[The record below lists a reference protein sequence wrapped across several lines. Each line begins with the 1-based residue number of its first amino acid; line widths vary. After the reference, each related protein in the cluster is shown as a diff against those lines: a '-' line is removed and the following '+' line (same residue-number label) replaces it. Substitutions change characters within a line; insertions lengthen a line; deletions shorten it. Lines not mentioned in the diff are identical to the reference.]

1 MKRTVQKHARACI
14 TVGTSKAAAGRRR
27 EDEKPEDEKPE
38 DEKPEDDKP
47 EDDKPED
54 DKPEDD
60 KSEPGTFTALV
71 AVFGNVDS
79 DGEVTDK
86 GAFTEALAERPTV
99 PIMWSHG
106 YGTSDIVGYSTKAEE
121 TDEGLLLEW
130 KALDTEIGRSVAE
143 LLEVGAITD
152 FSYSAIVEDYTLE
165 KSDDGEIRH
174 LTKLDLWEAGP
185 CLRGANPLA
194 KLKSQ
199 DAPEADDAAQ
209 RTARARLA
217 LLGL

>member
-1 MKRTVQKHARACI
+1 MKHSVYKRASASI
-14 TVGTSKAAAGRRR
+14 APVVAKTAPSEGGEPVEAV
-27 EDEKPEDEKPE
+27 EK
-38 DEKPEDDKP
+38 
-47 EDDKPED
+47 
-54 DKPEDD
+54 
-60 KSEPGTFTALV
+60 GTFRALV

-86 GAFTEALAERPTV
+86 GAFSESLSTRPTV

-121 TDEGLLLEW
+121 TEEGLLLEW

-143 LLEVGAITD
+143 LLDAGAITD
-152 FSYSAIVEDYTLE
+152 FSYSAVVESATVE
-165 KSDDGEIRH
+165 KTDGGEVRH

-199 DAPEADDAAQ
+199 DPAEATEAAADPATDDAAQ

-217 LLGL
+217 LLGLN

>member
-38 DEKPEDDKP
+38 DEKPEDEKP
-47 EDDKPED
+47 EDEKP
-54 DKPEDD
+54 
-60 KSEPGTFTALV
+60 EPGTFTALV

-152 FSYSAIVEDYTLE
+152 FSYSAVVEDYTLE
-165 KSDDGEIRH
+165 KSDEGEIRH

-199 DAPEADDAAQ
+199 DSPETDDAAQ

>member
-14 TVGTSKAAAGRRR
+14 TVGTSKAAVGRRR
-27 EDEKPEDEKPE
+27 D
-38 DEKPEDDKP
+38 DEKPEDDEKP
-47 EDDKPED
+47 KRKSDD
-54 DKPEDD
+54 
-60 KSEPGTFTALV
+60 GMFTALV

-86 GAFTEALAERPTV
+86 GAFTESLSSRPTV

-130 KALDTEIGRSVAE
+130 KALDTEIGRSVSE
-143 LLEVGAITD
+143 LLSVGAITD
-152 FSYSAIVEDYTLE
+152 FSYSAVVDDYTIE
-165 KSDDGEIRH
+165 KGEEGEVRH

-199 DAPEADDAAQ
+199 DAPETDDAAQ
-209 RTARARLA
+209 RIARARLA

>member
-27 EDEKPEDEKPE
+27 KDEKPEDEKPE

-47 EDDKPED
+47 EDEKPGGE
-54 DKPEDD
+54 KP
-60 KSEPGTFTALV
+60 EPGTFTALV

-152 FSYSAIVEDYTLE
+152 FSYSAVVEDYTLE
-165 KSDDGEIRH
+165 KSDEGEIRH

-199 DAPEADDAAQ
+199 ESPETDDAAQ

>member
-38 DEKPEDDKP
+38 DEKPEDEKP
-47 EDDKPED
+47 
-54 DKPEDD
+54 
-60 KSEPGTFTALV
+60 EPGTFTALV

-152 FSYSAIVEDYTLE
+152 FSYSAVVEDYTLE
-165 KSDDGEIRH
+165 KSDEGEIRH

-199 DAPEADDAAQ
+199 DSPETDDAAQ

>member
-27 EDEKPEDEKPE
+27 EDEKPEDEKPGG
-38 DEKPEDDKP
+38 EKP
-47 EDDKPED
+47 
-54 DKPEDD
+54 
-60 KSEPGTFTALV
+60 EPGTFTALV

-152 FSYSAIVEDYTLE
+152 FSYSAVVEDYTLE
-165 KSDDGEIRH
+165 KSDEGEIRH

-199 DAPEADDAAQ
+199 ESPETDDAAQ

>member
-1 MKRTVQKHARACI
+1 MKQSVYKRASASI
-14 TVGTSKAAAGRRR
+14 APVVAKTTSTEG
-27 EDEKPEDEKPE
+27 DGPV
-38 DEKPEDDKP
+38 
-47 EDDKPED
+47 
-54 DKPEDD
+54 
-60 KSEPGTFTALV
+60 EPTGEGVFRALV

-79 DGEVTDK
+79 DGEVTDR
-86 GAFTEALAERPTV
+86 GAFSESLSARPTV

-130 KALDTEIGRSVAE
+130 RALDTEIGRSVAE
-143 LLEVGAITD
+143 LLEAGAITD
-152 FSYSAIVEDYTLE
+152 FSYSAVVESATVE
-165 KSDDGEIRH
+165 KSESGDIRH

-199 DAPEADDAAQ
+199 DASGASVTDDAAQ

-217 LLGL
+217 LLGLN

>member
-1 MKRTVQKHARACI
+1 M
-14 TVGTSKAAAGRRR
+14 
-27 EDEKPEDEKPE
+27 
-38 DEKPEDDKP
+38 
-47 EDDKPED
+47 
-54 DKPEDD
+54 
-60 KSEPGTFTALV
+60 FTALV

-86 GAFTEALAERPTV
+86 GAFTESLSSRPTV

-130 KALDTEIGRSVAE
+130 KALDTEIGRSVSE
-143 LLEVGAITD
+143 LLTVGAITD
-152 FSYSAIVEDYTLE
+152 FSYSAVVDDYTIE
-165 KSDDGEIRH
+165 KGDDGEVRH

-199 DAPEADDAAQ
+199 EAPETDDAAQ

>member
-14 TVGTSKAAAGRRR
+14 TLGTSKAAGGRRR
-27 EDEKPEDEKPE
+27 EDDKPE

-60 KSEPGTFTALV
+60 KPDPGTFTALV

-152 FSYSAIVEDYTLE
+152 FSYSAVVEDYSVE
-165 KSDDGEIRH
+165 KADGGEIRH

-199 DAPEADDAAQ
+199 DTPETDDAAQ

>member
-14 TVGTSKAAAGRRR
+14 TVGTSKAAVGRRR
-27 EDEKPEDEKPE
+27 D
-38 DEKPEDDKP
+38 DEKPEDDEKP
-47 EDDKPED
+47 KRKSDD
-54 DKPEDD
+54 
-60 KSEPGTFTALV
+60 GMFTALV

-86 GAFTEALAERPTV
+86 GAFTESLSSRPTV

-130 KALDTEIGRSVAE
+130 KALDTEIGRSVSE
-143 LLEVGAITD
+143 LLSVGAITD
-152 FSYSAIVEDYTLE
+152 FSYSAVVDDYTIE
-165 KSDDGEIRH
+165 KGEEGEVRH

-199 DAPEADDAAQ
+199 EAPETDDAAQ

>member
-14 TVGTSKAAAGRRR
+14 TLGTSKAAGGRSRDDDKP
-27 EDEKPEDEKPE
+27 EDDKPEDE
-38 DEKPEDDKP
+38 KP

-152 FSYSAIVEDYTLE
+152 FSYSAVVEDYSVE
-165 KSDDGEIRH
+165 KADGVEILH

-185 CLRGANPLA
+185 CLRGSNPLA

-199 DAPEADDAAQ
+199 DVPETDDAAQ

>member
-38 DEKPEDDKP
+38 DEKPEDEKP
-47 EDDKPED
+47 EDEKP
-54 DKPEDD
+54 KR

-152 FSYSAIVEDYTLE
+152 FSYSAIVEDYTVE

-199 DAPEADDAAQ
+199 DAPETDDAAQ

>member
-1 MKRTVQKHARACI
+1 MKRTVQKHAHACI
-14 TVGTSKAAAGRRR
+14 TMGTSKAVGRRR
-27 EDEKPEDEKPE
+27 
-38 DEKPEDDKP
+38 EDDKP

-60 KSEPGTFTALV
+60 KPEPGTFTALV

-86 GAFTEALAERPTV
+86 GAFSEALAERPTV

-152 FSYSAIVEDYTLE
+152 FSYSAVVEDYTVE
-165 KSDDGEIRH
+165 KAEGGEIRH

-199 DAPEADDAAQ
+199 DTPETDDAAQ

>member
-38 DEKPEDDKP
+38 DEKPEDEKP
-47 EDDKPED
+47 
-54 DKPEDD
+54 
-60 KSEPGTFTALV
+60 EPGTFTALV

-79 DGEVTDK
+79 AGEVTDK

-152 FSYSAIVEDYTLE
+152 FSYSAVVEDYTLE
-165 KSDDGEIRH
+165 KSDEGEIRH

-199 DAPEADDAAQ
+199 DSPETDDAAQ

>member
-27 EDEKPEDEKPE
+27 D
-38 DEKPEDDKP
+38 DEKPEDDEKP
-47 EDDKPED
+47 KRKSDDD
-54 DKPEDD
+54 
-60 KSEPGTFTALV
+60 TFTALV

-86 GAFTEALAERPTV
+86 GAFTESLSSRPTV

-130 KALDTEIGRSVAE
+130 KALDTEIGRSVSE
-143 LLEVGAITD
+143 LLSAGAITD
-152 FSYSAIVEDYTLE
+152 FSYSAVVGDYTIE
-165 KSDDGEIRH
+165 KGESGEVRH

>member
-38 DEKPEDDKP
+38 DEKPEDEKP
-47 EDDKPED
+47 GGEKP
-54 DKPEDD
+54 
-60 KSEPGTFTALV
+60 EPGTFTALV

-152 FSYSAIVEDYTLE
+152 FSYSAVVEDYTLE
-165 KSDDGEIRH
+165 KSDEGEIRH

-199 DAPEADDAAQ
+199 ESPETDDAAQ

>member
-1 MKRTVQKHARACI
+1 MKQSVYKRASASI
-14 TVGTSKAAAGRRR
+14 APIVAKSTPAEGGEPVETP
-27 EDEKPEDEKPE
+27 EK
-38 DEKPEDDKP
+38 
-47 EDDKPED
+47 
-54 DKPEDD
+54 
-60 KSEPGTFTALV
+60 GVFRALV

-86 GAFTEALAERPTV
+86 GAFSESLSARPTV

-121 TDEGLLLEW
+121 TEEGLLLEW

-143 LLEVGAITD
+143 LLDAGAITD
-152 FSYSAIVEDYTLE
+152 FSYSAVVESATVE
-165 KSDDGEIRH
+165 KSDGGEIRH

-199 DAPEADDAAQ
+199 DPLEAPEAPEDPATDDAAQ

-217 LLGL
+217 LLGLN

>member
-14 TVGTSKAAAGRRR
+14 TMGTSKAAGGRRQ
-27 EDEKPEDEKPE
+27 EDD
-38 DEKPEDDKP
+38 KPEDDKP

-60 KSEPGTFTALV
+60 KPEPGTFTALV

-152 FSYSAIVEDYTLE
+152 FSYSAVVEDYSVE
-165 KSDDGEIRH
+165 KSDGGEIRH

-199 DAPEADDAAQ
+199 GAPETDDAAQ

>member
-38 DEKPEDDKP
+38 DEKPEDEKP
-47 EDDKPED
+47 
-54 DKPEDD
+54 
-60 KSEPGTFTALV
+60 EPGTFTALV

-106 YGTSDIVGYSTKAEE
+106 HVTSDIVGYSTKAEE

-130 KALDTEIGRSVAE
+130 KALDTEIGRSLAE

-152 FSYSAIVEDYTLE
+152 FSYSAVVEDYTLE
-165 KSDDGEIRH
+165 KSDEGEIRH

-199 DAPEADDAAQ
+199 DSPETDDAAQ

>member
-1 MKRTVQKHARACI
+1 M
-14 TVGTSKAAAGRRR
+14 
-27 EDEKPEDEKPE
+27 
-38 DEKPEDDKP
+38 
-47 EDDKPED
+47 
-54 DKPEDD
+54 
-60 KSEPGTFTALV
+60 FTALV

-86 GAFTEALAERPTV
+86 GAFTESLSSRPTV

-130 KALDTEIGRSVAE
+130 KALDTEIGRSVSE
-143 LLEVGAITD
+143 LLTAGAITD
-152 FSYSAIVEDYTLE
+152 FSYSAVVDDYTIE
-165 KSDDGEIRH
+165 KDGEREVLH

-199 DAPEADDAAQ
+199 DASEADDAAQ

>member
-1 MKRTVQKHARACI
+1 MKQSVYKRASASI
-14 TVGTSKAAAGRRR
+14 APVVAKTAPAEG
-27 EDEKPEDEKPE
+27 DEPVDAVEK
-38 DEKPEDDKP
+38 
-47 EDDKPED
+47 
-54 DKPEDD
+54 
-60 KSEPGTFTALV
+60 GTFRALV

-86 GAFTEALAERPTV
+86 GAFSESLSDRPTV

-121 TDEGLLLEW
+121 TEEGLLLEW

-143 LLEVGAITD
+143 LLDAGAITD
-152 FSYSAIVEDYTLE
+152 FSYSAVVESATVE
-165 KSDDGEIRH
+165 KSESGEIRH

-199 DAPEADDAAQ
+199 SDPEALEAPEAPATDDAAQ

-217 LLGL
+217 LLGLN

>member
-27 EDEKPEDEKPE
+27 KDEKPE

-47 EDDKPED
+47 EDEKPGGE
-54 DKPEDD
+54 KP
-60 KSEPGTFTALV
+60 EPGTFTALV

-152 FSYSAIVEDYTLE
+152 FSYSAVVEDYTLE
-165 KSDDGEIRH
+165 KSDEGEIRH

-199 DAPEADDAAQ
+199 ESPETDDAAQ

>member
-1 MKRTVQKHARACI
+1 MNRSVYKRASASIAPIV
-14 TVGTSKAAAGRRR
+14 SKAAPSEGGEPA
-27 EDEKPEDEKPE
+27 EAVEK
-38 DEKPEDDKP
+38 
-47 EDDKPED
+47 
-54 DKPEDD
+54 
-60 KSEPGTFTALV
+60 GTFRALV

-86 GAFTEALAERPTV
+86 GAFSESLSARPTV

-143 LLEVGAITD
+143 LLDAGAITD
-152 FSYSAIVEDYTLE
+152 FSYSAVVESATVE
-165 KSDDGEIRH
+165 KAEGSEIRH

-199 DAPEADDAAQ
+199 DAPEAPVTDDAAQ

-217 LLGL
+217 LLGLN

>member
-1 MKRTVQKHARACI
+1 MKRSVYKSASAAI
-14 TVGTSKAAAGRRR
+14 TSVVSKTAPAEGDASV
-27 EDEKPEDEKPE
+27 EAPEK
-38 DEKPEDDKP
+38 
-47 EDDKPED
+47 
-54 DKPEDD
+54 
-60 KSEPGTFTALV
+60 GVFRALV

-79 DGEVTDK
+79 DGEVTDR
-86 GAFTEALAERPTV
+86 GAFSESLSDRPTV

-121 TDEGLLLEW
+121 TEEGLLLEW

-143 LLEVGAITD
+143 LLDAGAITD
-152 FSYSAIVEDYTLE
+152 FSYSAVVESATVE
-165 KSDDGEIRH
+165 IAEGEEILH

-199 DAPEADDAAQ
+199 DPAEATEAAADPATDDAAQ

-217 LLGL
+217 LLGLN

>member
-38 DEKPEDDKP
+38 DEKPEDENP
-47 EDDKPED
+47 EDENPED
-54 DKPEDD
+54 EK
-60 KSEPGTFTALV
+60 PGTFTALV

-106 YGTSDIVGYSTKAEE
+106 YGTSDIVGYSVRAEE

-199 DAPEADDAAQ
+199 DAPETDDAAQ

>member
-1 MKRTVQKHARACI
+1 M
-14 TVGTSKAAAGRRR
+14 
-27 EDEKPEDEKPE
+27 
-38 DEKPEDDKP
+38 
-47 EDDKPED
+47 
-54 DKPEDD
+54 
-60 KSEPGTFTALV
+60 
-71 AVFGNVDS
+71 DS

-152 FSYSAIVEDYTLE
+152 FSYSAVVEDYTLE

-199 DAPEADDAAQ
+199 DTPEADDAAQ

>member
-14 TVGTSKAAAGRRR
+14 TAGTSKAAAGRRR

-38 DEKPEDDKP
+38 DDKP
-47 EDDKPED
+47 EDEKPGGE
-54 DKPEDD
+54 KP
-60 KSEPGTFTALV
+60 EPGTFTALV

-152 FSYSAIVEDYTLE
+152 FSYSAVVEDYTLE
-165 KSDDGEIRH
+165 KSDEGEILH

-199 DAPEADDAAQ
+199 ESPETDDAAQ

>member
-27 EDEKPEDEKPE
+27 EDEKPEDDKPE
-38 DEKPEDDKP
+38 DEKPED
-47 EDDKPED
+47 E
-54 DKPEDD
+54 KPEDD

-152 FSYSAIVEDYTLE
+152 FSYSAVVEDYTLE

-199 DAPEADDAAQ
+199 DTPETDDAAQ

>member
-27 EDEKPEDEKPE
+27 EDEKPE

-152 FSYSAIVEDYTLE
+152 FSYSAVVEDYTLE
-165 KSDDGEIRH
+165 KSDEGEIRH

-194 KLKSQ
+194 KLKSR
-199 DAPEADDAAQ
+199 DTPETDDAAQ

>member
-38 DEKPEDDKP
+38 DEKP

-152 FSYSAIVEDYTLE
+152 FSYSAVVEDYSLE

-199 DAPEADDAAQ
+199 GAPETDDAAQ

>member
-1 MKRTVQKHARACI
+1 MKQSVYKRASASI
-14 TVGTSKAAAGRRR
+14 APVVAKSTPAEGGEPVETP
-27 EDEKPEDEKPE
+27 EK
-38 DEKPEDDKP
+38 
-47 EDDKPED
+47 
-54 DKPEDD
+54 
-60 KSEPGTFTALV
+60 GVFRALV

-86 GAFTEALAERPTV
+86 GAFSESLSARPTV

-106 YGTSDIVGYSTKAEE
+106 YGTSDIVGYSTKARE

-143 LLEVGAITD
+143 LLDAGAITD
-152 FSYSAIVEDYTLE
+152 FSYSAVVESATVE
-165 KSDDGEIRH
+165 KSDGGEIRH

-199 DAPEADDAAQ
+199 DATGPSEDPEAPATDDAAQ

-217 LLGL
+217 LLGLN

>member
-1 MKRTVQKHARACI
+1 MKRSVHKSASAAI
-14 TVGTSKAAAGRRR
+14 TPVAAKATPSKGDEPDEAA
-27 EDEKPEDEKPE
+27 EK
-38 DEKPEDDKP
+38 
-47 EDDKPED
+47 
-54 DKPEDD
+54 
-60 KSEPGTFTALV
+60 GVFRALV

-86 GAFTEALAERPTV
+86 GAFSESLSSRPTV

-143 LLEVGAITD
+143 LLDAGAITD
-152 FSYSAIVEDYTLE
+152 FSYSAVVESATVE
-165 KSDDGEIRH
+165 KSDGGEIRH

-199 DAPEADDAAQ
+199 DAPGAPVTDDAAQ

-217 LLGL
+217 LLGLN

>member
-38 DEKPEDDKP
+38 T
-47 EDDKPED
+47 
-54 DKPEDD
+54 
-60 KSEPGTFTALV
+60 GTFTALV

-106 YGTSDIVGYSTKAEE
+106 FDTSDIVGYSTKAEE

-152 FSYSAIVEDYTLE
+152 FSYSAVVEDYTLE

-199 DAPEADDAAQ
+199 DTPETDDAAQ

>member
-1 MKRTVQKHARACI
+1 MNRSVYKRASASIAPVVA
-14 TVGTSKAAAGRRR
+14 KAAPSEGGEPA
-27 EDEKPEDEKPE
+27 EAVEK
-38 DEKPEDDKP
+38 
-47 EDDKPED
+47 
-54 DKPEDD
+54 
-60 KSEPGTFTALV
+60 GTFRALV

-86 GAFTEALAERPTV
+86 GAFSESLSARPTV

-143 LLEVGAITD
+143 LLDAGAITD
-152 FSYSAIVEDYTLE
+152 FSYSAVVESATVE
-165 KSDDGEIRH
+165 KAEGSEIRH

-199 DAPEADDAAQ
+199 DAPEAPVTDDAAQ

-217 LLGL
+217 LLGLN

>member
-1 MKRTVQKHARACI
+1 MTQSVYKRASASIAPIVAKTAPAD
-14 TVGTSKAAAGRRR
+14 G
-27 EDEKPEDEKPE
+27 DEQVEAVEK
-38 DEKPEDDKP
+38 
-47 EDDKPED
+47 
-54 DKPEDD
+54 
-60 KSEPGTFTALV
+60 GTFRALV

-86 GAFTEALAERPTV
+86 GAFSGSLSARPTV

-121 TDEGLLLEW
+121 TEEGLLLEW

-143 LLEVGAITD
+143 LLDAGAITD
-152 FSYSAIVEDYTLE
+152 FSYSAVVESATVE
-165 KSDDGEIRH
+165 KSDRGEIRH

-199 DAPEADDAAQ
+199 DSSEAPVTDDAAQ

-217 LLGL
+217 LLGLN

>member
-27 EDEKPEDEKPE
+27 D
-38 DEKPEDDKP
+38 DEKPEDDEKP
-47 EDDKPED
+47 KR
-54 DKPEDD
+54 
-60 KSEPGTFTALV
+60 KSDEGVFTALV

-79 DGEVTDK
+79 DGEVTDR
-86 GAFTEALAERPTV
+86 GAFTESLSSRPTV

-130 KALDTEIGRSVAE
+130 KALDTEIGRSVSE
-143 LLEVGAITD
+143 LLTVGAITD
-152 FSYSAIVEDYTLE
+152 FSYSAVVDDYTIE
-165 KSDDGEIRH
+165 KGEDGEVRH

-199 DAPEADDAAQ
+199 GAPETDDAAQ
-209 RTARARLA
+209 RNARARLA

>member
-1 MKRTVQKHARACI
+1 MKRTVQKHARASI
-14 TVGTSKAAAGRRR
+14 TMGTSKAAGRRR

-38 DEKPEDDKP
+38 DEKPET
-47 EDDKPED
+47 
-54 DKPEDD
+54 
-60 KSEPGTFTALV
+60 GTFTALV

-79 DGEVTDK
+79 DGEVTEK
-86 GAFTEALAERPTV
+86 GAFTEALAKRPTV

-106 YGTSDIVGYSTKAEE
+106 YRTSDIVGYSTKAEE

-152 FSYSAIVEDYTLE
+152 FSYSAVVEDYSVE
-165 KSDDGEIRH
+165 KSDDGEIRR

-185 CLRGANPLA
+185 CLRGVNPLA

-199 DAPEADDAAQ
+199 DTPETDDAAQ

>member
-54 DKPEDD
+54 EKPEDD
-60 KSEPGTFTALV
+60 KPEPGTFTALV

-152 FSYSAIVEDYTLE
+152 FSYSAVVEDYTLE
-165 KSDDGEIRH
+165 KSDEGEIRH

-199 DAPEADDAAQ
+199 ESPETDDAAQ

>member
-27 EDEKPEDEKPE
+27 D
-38 DEKPEDDKP
+38 DEKPEDDEKP
-47 EDDKPED
+47 KRKSDD
-54 DKPEDD
+54 
-60 KSEPGTFTALV
+60 GTFTALV

-86 GAFTEALAERPTV
+86 GAFTESLSSRPTV

-130 KALDTEIGRSVAE
+130 KALDTEIGRSVSE
-143 LLEVGAITD
+143 LLTVGAITD
-152 FSYSAIVEDYTLE
+152 FSYSAVVDDYTIE
-165 KSDDGEIRH
+165 KGEEGEVRH

-199 DAPEADDAAQ
+199 ETPETDDAAQ

>member
-1 MKRTVQKHARACI
+1 MKQSVYKRASASI
-14 TVGTSKAAAGRRR
+14 APVVAKATHSDGDGPDEAA
-27 EDEKPEDEKPE
+27 EK
-38 DEKPEDDKP
+38 
-47 EDDKPED
+47 
-54 DKPEDD
+54 
-60 KSEPGTFTALV
+60 GVFRALV

-86 GAFTEALAERPTV
+86 GAFSESLSVRPTV

-143 LLEVGAITD
+143 LLDAGAITD
-152 FSYSAIVEDYTLE
+152 FSYSAVVESATVE
-165 KSDDGEIRH
+165 KSEGGEIRH

-199 DAPEADDAAQ
+199 SDPEALEAPEAPATDDAAQ

-217 LLGL
+217 LLGLN